1 MQTLSEASSWI
12 KESGAAGMFINAI
25 AVLGIIPGLLWLI
38 LRLPVCFST
47 AVVSN
52 LGDAARCMR
61 MDTPG
66 SGRAKIARD
75 AVITHVVGVPPVR
88 PRTGASVGIA
98 RYDDRLYVA
107 CLADE
112 RTLGPAAA
120 ERLLAKIYAECLD
133 LASKS

>member
-1 MQTLSEASSWI
+1 MQSLSEASRWI
-12 KESGAAGMFINAI
+12 KESGAAGMFITAI
-25 AVLGIIPGLLWLI
+25 SMLRKIPGLLWLI
-38 LRLPVCFST
+38 LRLPLCFST

-61 MDTPG
+61 MELPD
-66 SGRAKIARD
+66 SDRAQIAEN

-98 RYDDRLYVA
+98 RYGDRLYVA

-120 ERLLAKIYAECLD
+120 ERLLGRIYAECLD